1 MTDNRLK
8 KLRTLGK
15 RYARATAMPH
25 TEALNTLAMEF
36 GFIHWKALIDAVKGD
51 WNLSDEDLARAE
63 EFAHQAGAKAHANA
77 PNYDVSFIHEP
88 APEEGEL
95 CGHQYRIGDYLGD
108 VVVSGKGWELRIPEA
123 PLKAPI
129 VEIDERHSETSPVK
143 DTIFLAK
150 LIEIAQDRS
159 TRIRAQMAVDWP
171 RRSTK
176 ADLDGVARH
185 PLRGGDAA
193 TWHCHSCD
201 AQMTGTQMAMNF
213 WHCPNCGTHP
223 LNIHAEPFDDQFPG
237 EPVLTPD
244 TAHRESPEVRIVEPR
259 LTLHLNEAA
268 VSTLIRCALLEDA
281 SSVNERLAAMR
292 AEISLIDGEEVWITF
307 DEMLWPEDKEPTAAL
322 AVATKLGLEVEQ
334 ESSLFTEPFA
344 WPDIGSMMSD
354 TAEFTE
360 TLMKA
365 YDEHGVI
372 KR

>member
-1 MTDNRLK
+1 MTDHQMK

-15 RYARATAMPH
+15 RYARATAMTH
-25 TEALNTLAMEF
+25 TEALSALAMEL
-36 GFIHWKALIDAVKGD
+36 GFVHWKALIDAAKED
-51 WNLSDEDLARAE
+51 WHPSDEDLARAE
-63 EFAHQAGAKAHANA
+63 EFVRQAGAKTDANA
-77 PNYDVSFIHEP
+77 PHGDTSHIDEP

-95 CGHQYRIGDYLGD
+95 CGHQYWIGAYLGD
-108 VVVSGKGWELRIPEA
+108 VVVSGKGWDLRIPEA
-123 PLKAPI
+123 PFKAPV
-129 VEIDERHSETSPVK
+129 VEIDERYAETSPIK
-143 DTIFLAK
+143 DSNFLAQ
-150 LIEIAQDRS
+150 LLNIAKERS

-176 ADLDGVARH
+176 ADLGGVARH
-185 PLRGGDAA
+185 PLRGGEASI
-193 TWHCHSCD
+193 WYCHSCD
-201 AQMTGTQMAMNF
+201 GQITGPQVAMNY
-213 WHCPNCGTHP
+213 WHCPNCDTHP

-244 TAHRESPEVRIVEPR
+244 TALRESPEVRIVEPR

-307 DEMLWPEDKEPTAAL
+307 DEMLWPEDREPTAAL

-334 ESSLFTEPFA
+334 EYTLFTEPFA
-344 WPDIGSMMSD
+344 WPEIGSMMSD
-354 TAEFTE
+354 TAEFTD

-365 YDEHGVI
+365 YEEHGVI